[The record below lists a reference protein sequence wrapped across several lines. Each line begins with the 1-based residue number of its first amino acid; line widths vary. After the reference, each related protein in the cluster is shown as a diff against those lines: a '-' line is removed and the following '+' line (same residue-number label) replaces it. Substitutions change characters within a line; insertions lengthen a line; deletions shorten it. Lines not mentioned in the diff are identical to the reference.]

1 MTSFYI
7 KISLFAKIFNS
18 IWSEATFW
26 EKKKTK
32 SIQDFSY
39 IVFDYNK
46 TGNIFNVDHIQ
57 KVVILT
63 ILVIIFAIL
72 YFRNKCSVMLSTQ
85 KIVFFY

>member
-1 MTSFYI
+1 MRKYLIRSGQKQHFGR
-7 KISLFAKIFNS
+7 KQKVL
-18 IWSEATFW
+18 
-26 EKKKTK
+26 
-32 SIQDFSY
+32 DFSY

-72 YFRNKCSVMLSTQ
+72 YFRNKCYVMLSTQ